1 VLTGDAKQGAAYFS
15 GAGKCT
21 SCHSPSGDLAGIGR
35 KYDPPTLQQRFL
47 FPQRTRPV
55 TVTVTPPSGSPVT
68 GSLVRMDD
76 FNVALRDPSGQYRS
90 WTRARDLKIEKND
103 PYAGHTELLD
113 KYTDKDIHNV
123 VAYLETLK

>member
-1 VLTGDAKQGAAYFS
+1 
-15 GAGKCT
+15 
-21 SCHSPSGDLAGIGR
+21 
-35 KYDPPTLQQRFL
+35 
-47 FPQRTRPV
+47 
-55 TVTVTPPSGSPVT
+55 
-68 GSLVRMDD
+68 MDD